1 MPKSALSLL
10 ALTAIASLSLTVP
23 ALAGE
28 RELDVVNGWRIVLNR
43 NADNSFNRCL
53 VESTQKGKMLRV
65 ASNGQSMDFSL
76 SVPASGHKSGQD
88 GTIGFNGNQPEFF
101 NFSSDKSRAWTK
113 LDWDMEQF
121 METART
127 VEVGVGN
134 VQMQWKLAGFQNA
147 IISMTDCVN
156 QYGGMIQN

>member
-1 MPKSALSLL
+1 MSRSVLSLL
-10 ALTAIASLSLTVP
+10 VLTAIATLSLAAP
-23 ALAGE
+23 ASAGD
-28 RELDVVNGWRIVLNR
+28 RELQVVDGWRVILNR
-43 NADNSFNRCL
+43 NADNSFNRCI
-53 VESTQKGKMLRV
+53 VESNQKGKVLRV
-65 ASNGQSMDFSL
+65 ASNGQSMNFSL
-76 SVPASGHKSGQD
+76 SVPASGHKKGED
-88 GTIGFNGNQPEFF
+88 GTIGFNGNQPDFF
-101 NFSSDKSRAWTK
+101 RFDADKSRAWTM
-113 LDWDMEQF
+113 LNWDMEQF